1 MYKNQFARWNF
12 FKYAIK
18 RRPRKGQRSDED
30 SDESTALVKSS
41 QSPDAVTGLI
51 SPLLHETS
59 KDRFM
64 QHGIVAVRDFLQA
77 YIHLDLT
84 ALNDMVVVGYQDPCF
99 RYFKTS
105 MDLFDQKENM
115 QGGLL
120 LRRAFLQIEQM
131 LSTMTIKAFS
141 DLCFLV
147 PHLLIES
154 RRLDI
159 LGAYLRYLSRLV
171 TVKFGNHPITDV
183 VATLA
188 ELADDPKALMRYIM
202 ALANVNSD
210 TISSLKGAQDRT
222 RRWARYQS
230 IACQK
235 TELDLG
241 EVSEDPDTKH
251 AHHMLRVESQS
262 VYWAQHLIMNDP
274 ESDALAELWMYRNF
288 PDDFAPRCEAYIA
301 KVRALA
307 ESKML
312 PPGYARMMECLYTG
326 WLNDYYESMEDW
338 PKVFEYGRKGLALAG
353 GEQYQVWS
361 IHLEALMREHGSE
374 EEAEELRKRRLEHEW
389 FNEVQEAVEK
399 LTLSLN

>member
-18 RRPRKGQRSDED
+18 RRPRKGQRSEED
-30 SDESTALVKSS
+30 SDESAALVTSR
-41 QSPDAVTGLI
+41 QSPSAVAGLI
-51 SPLLHETS
+51 SPLLHES
-59 KDRFM
+59 GKGRVM
-64 QHGIVAVRDFLQA
+64 QHGIATVRDFLQA
-77 YIHLDLT
+77 YIHLDPT
-84 ALNDMVVVGYQDPCF
+84 AHNDMVVVGYQDPCF

-154 RRLDI
+154 QRLDI
-159 LGAYLRYLSRLV
+159 LQAYLRYLSGLAMA
-171 TVKFGNHPITDV
+171 KFRNHPIADV
-183 VATLA
+183 VATLDQ
-188 ELADDPKALMRYIM
+188 LSDDPESLMRYIM
-202 ALANVNSD
+202 ALAKVNSD
-210 TISSLKGAQDRT
+210 TISSLKDARDRT

-235 TELDLG
+235 TEMDLG
-241 EVSEDPDTKH
+241 GGSEGQDTKH

-262 VYWAQHLIMNDP
+262 VYWAQHLVMNDP
-274 ESDALAELWMYRNF
+274 ESDNLAEFWMYRNF
-288 PDDFAPRCEAYIA
+288 PDEFAPRCEAYIA
-301 KVRALA
+301 KVRALG
-307 ESKML
+307 ESGML
-312 PPGYARMMECLYTG
+312 PAGYARMMECLYIG

-361 IHLEALMREHGSE
+361 IHLEGLMREHGSE
-374 EEAEELRKRRLEHEW
+374 EEAEELRRRRLEHEW
-389 FNEVQEAVEK
+389 FDEVREAVEN